1 MASDRD
7 FGPLRDL
14 WSNLTGS
21 AAGHYGVHAKDSVE
35 NVSET
40 QAPFDPQHSP
50 LRRRQGDEAA
60 EANRPTMRSTRPAA
74 TAVLDPL
81 AVPTSLP
88 AESTTSTLLVTSPK
102 PVVSPTLLI
111 ANRSAPLRIALARP

>member
-1 MASDRD
+1 MTSDSNS
-7 FGPLRDL
+7 GPWADL
-14 WSNLTGS
+14 IGNLTGS

-60 EANRPTMRSTRPAA
+60 EANRPTT
-74 TAVLDPL
+74 
-81 AVPTSLP
+81 LP
-88 AESTTSTLLVTSPK
+88 DDGGDDNL
-102 PVVSPTLLI
+102 
-111 ANRSAPLRIALARP
+111 

>member
-1 MASDRD
+1 MSKKEDRMTSDSNS
-7 FGPLRDL
+7 GPWADL
-14 WSNLTGS
+14 IGNLTGS

-60 EANRPTMRSTRPAA
+60 EANRPTT
-74 TAVLDPL
+74 
-81 AVPTSLP
+81 LP
-88 AESTTSTLLVTSPK
+88 DDGGDDNL
-102 PVVSPTLLI
+102 
-111 ANRSAPLRIALARP
+111 